1 MKIIPLRNNI
11 AIIFSVDRDFD
22 WDKLNLNQL
31 DGNSNRFKPP
41 NSSIYKVTVAMTGV
55 AFKVYQ
61 ANITY
66 YDLYYVIDIKYV
78 IIFKTFQKPC

>member
-1 MKIIPLRNNI
+1 MIIIPLRNNI
-11 AIIFSVDRDFD
+11 VIIFSVDRDFD

-55 AFKVYQ
+55 ASKVYQ
-61 ANITY
+61 ANKL
-66 YDLYYVIDIKYV
+66 LYYVKHIKYV
-78 IIFKTFQKPC
+78 IIS

>member
-55 AFKVYQ
+55 ALKFYQ
-61 ANITY
+61 ANI
-66 YDLYYVIDIKYV
+66 LLNYVIDIKYV
-78 IIFKTFQKPC
+78 IIP